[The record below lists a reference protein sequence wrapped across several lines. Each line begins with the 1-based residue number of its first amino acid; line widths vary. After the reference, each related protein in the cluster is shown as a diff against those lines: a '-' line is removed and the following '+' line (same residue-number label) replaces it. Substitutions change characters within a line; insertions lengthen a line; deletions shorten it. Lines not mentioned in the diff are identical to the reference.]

1 MDYRVSFMDVEVED
15 VDSEDAAVQEACE
28 RIAEDPSFFVKGAD
42 TIEEE
47 R

>member
-1 MDYRVSFMDVEVED
+1 MDYRVVFMDVEVED
-15 VDSEDAAVQEACE
+15 VDSEDEAVQEACE
-28 RIAEDPSFFVKGAD
+28 RIAEDPGFYVKGAN